1 MLWPLILLR
10 HGFEQRSSSPA
21 VPPGGEAALADTKI
35 KGENLRFV
43 SFSMIAVAA
52 LAASAGAATA
62 QDATAG
68 EKVFAKCKVC
78 HQVGET
84 AKNFV
89 GPVLNA
95 VVGRPA
101 GSYPGYNYS
110 EANKTSSITWDEATL
125 KVYLKNPKEKVP
137 GTKMVFPG
145 LPSDDDIANVI
156 AYLKQFGP
164 DGKKL

>member
-1 MLWPLILLR
+1 MRVLRFSLISL
-10 HGFEQRSSSPA
+10 
-21 VPPGGEAALADTKI
+21 AAL
-35 KGENLRFV
+35 G
-43 SFSMIAVAA
+43 
-52 LAASAGAATA
+52 ASGGAAA
-62 QDATAG
+62 GQDSAAG

-89 GPVLNA
+89 GPVLNG

-101 GSYPGYNYS
+101 GVYPGYNYS
-110 EANKTSSITWDEATL
+110 EANKTSGLIWDEATL

-164 DGKKL
+164 DGKKH

>member
-1 MLWPLILLR
+1 M
-10 HGFEQRSSSPA
+10 
-21 VPPGGEAALADTKI
+21 
-35 KGENLRFV
+35 RFV
-43 SFSMIAVAA
+43 SFSMIAVTA
-52 LAASAGAATA
+52 LAASPGATIA
-62 QDATAG
+62 QDLAAG
-68 EKVFAKCKVC
+68 EKVFAKCKAC

-89 GPVLNA
+89 GPVLNG
-95 VVGRPA
+95 VVGRRA

-110 EANKTSSITWDEATL
+110 EANKTSGLTWDEATL

-145 LPSDDDIANVI
+145 LPADDDVANVI

>member
-1 MLWPLILLR
+1 M
-10 HGFEQRSSSPA
+10 
-21 VPPGGEAALADTKI
+21 
-35 KGENLRFV
+35 RFV
-43 SFSMIAVAA
+43 SFSMIAVTA
-52 LAASAGAATA
+52 LAASPGATIA
-62 QDATAG
+62 QDLAAG
-68 EKVFAKCKVC
+68 EKVFAKCKAC

-89 GPVLNA
+89 GPVLNG
-95 VVGRPA
+95 VVGRRA

-110 EANKTSSITWDEATL
+110 EANKTSGLTWDEATL

-145 LPSDDDIANVI
+145 LSSDEDIANVI

>member
-1 MLWPLILLR
+1 
-10 HGFEQRSSSPA
+10 
-21 VPPGGEAALADTKI
+21 
-35 KGENLRFV
+35 
-43 SFSMIAVAA
+43 MIAVAA
-52 LAASAGAATA
+52 LAASPGAATA
-62 QDATAG
+62 QDLAAG
-68 EKVFAKCKVC
+68 EKVFAKCKPC

-89 GPVLNA
+89 GPVLNG

-110 EANKTSSITWDEATL
+110 EANKTSGLTWDEATL

-145 LPSDDDIANVI
+145 LPSDDDVANLI

>member
-1 MLWPLILLR
+1 LR
-10 HGFEQRSSSPA
+10 
-21 VPPGGEAALADTKI
+21 L
-35 KGENLRFV
+35 V

-52 LAASAGAATA
+52 LAASARAANA
-62 QDATAG
+62 QDVTAG

-89 GPVLNA
+89 GPVLNG

-110 EANKTSSITWDEATL
+110 EANKTSGITWDEATL
-125 KVYLKNPKEKVP
+125 KVYLKNPKEKLP

-145 LPSDDDIANVI
+145 LPSDDDVANVI

>member
-1 MLWPLILLR
+1 MGLL
-10 HGFEQRSSSPA
+10 
-21 VPPGGEAALADTKI
+21 
-35 KGENLRFV
+35 
-43 SFSMIAVAA
+43 MIAVAA
-52 LAASAGAATA
+52 LAASTRAATA
-62 QDATAG
+62 QDVAAG

-89 GPVLNA
+89 GPVLNG

-110 EANKTSSITWDEATL
+110 EANKTSGITWDEATL
-125 KVYLKNPKEKVP
+125 KVYLKNPKAKLP

-145 LPSDDDIANVI
+145 LSSDDDVANVI
-156 AYLKQFGP
+156 AYLKHSAPTVRSFNHP
-164 DGKKL
+164 KAR